1 MNTSF
6 CSTAV
11 PRIVGLTLIALLTGC
26 AVGPDYKRPDL
37 LVPAAFA
44 DAPDMPD
51 TSDTAQQAL
60 ANNWWTLYDDA
71 TLNELV
77 EATLLNNAD
86 LRAAL
91 ARIDEAAAVL
101 DQIGSARLPAVDLEA
116 SSNRARSST
125 LSAQP
130 LAAGTPAVSTTHR
143 VALSTSFELDFWGK
157 LRRNSEVATA
167 QLLGTHY
174 ARDVSAL
181 TLAGATVQAYFT
193 LRSLDAQITATHATL
208 TSRDES
214 LEAITRRASSGLSSE
229 LEVYQAQGVRADAS
243 LQLRELQ
250 RQRALMEHQLGLLT
264 GKSDLRIAAG
274 NVMQMPLPLLPPAGL
289 PSTLVERRP
298 DVQQAEQA
306 LIAAN
311 AGIGVAKA
319 ARLPTFS
326 LTGNFGGSSTAFS
339 DILDSGARIWSLGV
353 SGVLPVLDGGKYAA
367 RSREAEAVQ
376 RQALAAYQRSVEIA
390 FKEVADALTNVEHSS
405 AATRDLQA
413 KFNAASNAL
422 RLSHLRYNAG
432 YSGYLDV
439 LDAQRTANAAELA
452 LVQGREAQL
461 VYSVDLIKA
470 LGGGWS
476 ASDNVAAVR

>member
-1 MNTSF
+1 MNVLL

-11 PRIVGLTLIALLTGC
+11 SRIVGLTLIALLTGC

-37 LVPAAFA
+37 LVPATFA

-51 TSDTAQQAL
+51 TSATAQQTL
-60 ANNWWTLYDDA
+60 ASNWWTLYDDA
-71 TLNELV
+71 TLNQLV

-101 DQIGSARLPAVDLEA
+101 DQVGSARLPSVDLEA
-116 SSNRARSST
+116 SSNRARTST

-130 LAAGTPAVSTTHR
+130 LTAGTPAVSTTHR

-167 QLLGTHY
+167 QLIGTHY

-181 TLAGATVQAYFT
+181 TLAGATAQAYFT

-214 LEAITRRASSGLSSE
+214 LDAITFRASGGLASE
-229 LEVYQAQGVRADAS
+229 LEVYQAQGVRVDAS

-250 RQRALMEHQLGLLT
+250 RQRTLMEHQLGLLT
-264 GKSDLRIAAG
+264 GKPDLRIAAG

-353 SGVLPVLDGGKYAA
+353 SGVLPVLNGGKHAA

-390 FKEVADALTNVEHSS
+390 FKEVADALTNIEHSS
-405 AATRDLQA
+405 AATRDLQI

-422 RLSHLRYNAG
+422 RLSDLRYNAG

-439 LDAQRTANAAELA
+439 LDAQRSANAAELA

-476 ASDNVAAVR
+476 ASDNVTAAR